1 MKKAFCVL
9 ATCILSLCCV
19 LCAEAKTVS
28 PLEHAPD
35 SYDLANGEF
44 CAGVDDPSTIPEGQ
58 FTLTLALEDWYAA
71 EEIAGLEPGD
81 TVVAGGKEYTVELVV
96 IHGEYDEDGDGEY
109 DGSTTTVRD
118 AEKYRDIIDRLELDI
133 TEDPDREIVPYT
145 YEVCA
150 KGEYDSLSFLVDKDA
165 GCHAVI
171 NDCTLF
177 TVVGTTE
184 VRLPLPDSF
193 AYYYFSA
200 GEENGPLPAET
211 FLEDVTTYG
220 SFNPYNTNVRMENG
234 LPVRIDH
241 SSYPEGPES

>member
-1 MKKAFCVL
+1 M
-9 ATCILSLCCV
+9 
-19 LCAEAKTVS
+19 
-28 PLEHAPD
+28 
-35 SYDLANGEF
+35 
-44 CAGVDDPSTIPEGQ
+44 
-58 FTLTLALEDWYAA
+58 
-71 EEIAGLEPGD
+71 
-81 TVVAGGKEYTVELVV
+81 
-96 IHGEYDEDGDGEY
+96 
-109 DGSTTTVRD
+109 
-118 AEKYRDIIDRLELDI
+118 
-133 TEDPDREIVPYT
+133 
-145 YEVCA
+145 
-150 KGEYDSLSFLVDKDA
+150 SFLVDKDA

-200 GEENGPLPAET
+200 GEENGPLPVET

>member
-1 MKKAFCVL
+1 MRPLYLEMTAFGSYAGPTVL
-9 ATCILSLCCV
+9 PFEKLNQGLCLVTGDTGAGKTTIFDAIMFALYGTASGSDRSPDMLHCDHVPKSL
-19 LCAEAKTVS
+19 
-28 PLEHAPD
+28 
-35 SYDLANGEF
+35 
-44 CAGVDDPSTIPEGQ
+44 
-58 FTLTLALEDWYAA
+58 
-71 EEIAGLEPGD
+71 D
-81 TVVAGGKEYTVELVV
+81 TVVRLRFSQGGKEYTVELVV

-200 GEENGPLPAET
+200 GEENGPLPVET
-211 FLEDVTTYG
+211 FLEDVTTYV

>member
-1 MKKAFCVL
+1 MSCELKSARYL
-9 ATCILSLCCV
+9 AREVILRAV
-19 LCAEAKTVS
+19 
-28 PLEHAPD
+28 
-35 SYDLANGEF
+35 
-44 CAGVDDPSTIPEGQ
+44 
-58 FTLTLALEDWYAA
+58 
-71 EEIAGLEPGD
+71 EPGD

-109 DGSTTTVRD
+109 DGSTATVRD